1 MKKQIVLVI
10 CLIFLGTGTSL
21 AEPYQTHTG
30 ELGMEIFQFTYQ
42 EPDFMKDT
50 GLMYGI
56 AGSYAY
62 HRNWMLKFEGRGSWG
77 QVDYTSNDS
86 GDAHN
91 INDWS
96 LEFRFLAG
104 YDFMP
109 SKEVAI
115 TPYIGTGYRYLYD
128 NFGGSWTSKNY
139 YGYDRESNYFYSP
152 VGVTALINLDN
163 GWSLGATA
171 EYDIFWWGRQKSYM
185 SDVPGYYDIVNN
197 QRTGYGARGSLL
209 IQKKVNDVA
218 FTVEPFIRYW
228 NISDSDI
235 TTDPAGTSWYEPN
248 NNTTEAGVLL
258 GIKF

>member
-163 GWSLGATA
+163 GWTLGATA

-185 SDVPGYYDIVNN
+185 SNVRGYYDITND
-197 QRTGYGARGSLL
+197 QRSGYGVRASVL
-209 IQKKVNDVA
+209 IQKKINRIAV
-218 FTVEPFIRYW
+218 TVEPFIRYW
-228 NISDSDI
+228 NISDSDY
-235 TTDPAGTSWYEPN
+235 TTDIANRTWYEPN
-248 NNTTEAGVLL
+248 NNTTEAGIRFGV
-258 GIKF
+258 KF